1 MNLDETHYPGI
12 QTGFPPGVPTG
23 HPELTRGKVL
33 QWLSLAG
40 ALPPPTTADGV
51 S

>member
-1 MNLDETHYPGI
+1 MRHTI
-12 QTGFPPGVPTG
+12 QEYQIGFPLELPKG
-23 HPELTRGKVL
+23 HPELTQGGL
-33 QWLSLAG
+33 PQCFSLAG

>member
-1 MNLDETHYPGI
+1 MRPTTQEYKI
-12 QTGFPPGVPTG
+12 GFALGLPKGC
-23 HPELTRGKVL
+23 PELTQGKVL
-33 QWLSLAG
+33 WWLSLAG